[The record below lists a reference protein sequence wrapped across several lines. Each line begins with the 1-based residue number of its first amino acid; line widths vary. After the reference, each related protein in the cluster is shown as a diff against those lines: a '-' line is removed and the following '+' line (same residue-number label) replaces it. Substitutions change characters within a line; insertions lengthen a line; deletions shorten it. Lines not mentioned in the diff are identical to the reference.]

1 MTTSCVFCDGD
12 GGEVL
17 WRDARCR
24 VVLTTE
30 PFSGFCRVIWNEH
43 VREMTDLSAPNR
55 AHLMDVVYA
64 VESALRARL
73 TPTKMNLASLGNQ
86 TPHVHWHLIPR
97 FADDSHFPN
106 PVWAPRE
113 RDAASRALPGDFVAA
128 LAGDLA
134 ATLGASTAR

>member
-1 MTTSCVFCDGD
+1 MTTGCLFCDAE
-12 GGEVL
+12 GGELL

-24 VVLTTE
+24 VVLTSE

-55 AHLMDVVYA
+55 AHLMHVVYA

-86 TPHVHWHLIPR
+86 TPHLHWHVIPR
-97 FADDSHFPN
+97 FADDSHFPVS
-106 PVWAPRE
+106 VWAPRE
-113 RDAASRALPGDFVAA
+113 RDAAPRPLPDDFVAA

-134 ATLGASTAR
+134 AMLGAPLA